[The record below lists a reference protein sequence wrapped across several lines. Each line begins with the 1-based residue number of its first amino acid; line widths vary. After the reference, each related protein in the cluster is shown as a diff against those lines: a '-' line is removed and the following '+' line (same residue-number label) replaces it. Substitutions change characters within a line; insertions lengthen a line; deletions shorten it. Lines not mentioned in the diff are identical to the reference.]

1 MAEYNKLTIYL
12 GNKGILYEPIEYLK
26 SHVIVYLDTS
36 MLPPSYKPTIDKHFN
51 SIVPIIMKIINN
63 LVKLKNNDINAIG
76 TIKLNIKEYKKLKEQ
91 FKKTIQVMCIFLK
104 KHIKILSRLIKVSK
118 WYFPPMPNPNTPNT
132 VMNLEAVRRVY
143 R

>member
-91 FKKTIQVMCIFLK
+91 FKKDYPGYVHFFKETYKNFESFDKSFEEVF
-104 KHIKILSRLIKVSK
+104 SSDAESK
-118 WYFPPMPNPNTPNT
+118 YTQYCY
-132 VMNLEAVRRVY
+132 ES
-143 R
+143 

>member
-91 FKKTIQVMCIFLK
+91 FKKDYPGYVHFFKETYKNFESFDKSFEVVF
-104 KHIKILSRLIKVSK
+104 SSDAESK
-118 WYFPPMPNPNTPNT
+118 YTQYCY
-132 VMNLEAVRRVY
+132 ES
-143 R
+143 

>member
-91 FKKTIQVMCIFLK
+91 FKKDYPGYVHFFKETYKNFESFDKSFEEVF
-104 KHIKILSRLIKVSK
+104 SSDAESK
-118 WYFPPMPNPNTPNT
+118 YTH
-132 VMNLEAVRRVY
+132 
-143 R
+143 